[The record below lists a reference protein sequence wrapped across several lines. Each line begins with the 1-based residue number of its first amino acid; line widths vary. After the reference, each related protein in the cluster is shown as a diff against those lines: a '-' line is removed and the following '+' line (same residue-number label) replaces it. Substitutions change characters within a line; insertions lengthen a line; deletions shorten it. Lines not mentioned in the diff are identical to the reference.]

1 MHVQAPSL
9 ILLLT
14 VALDSSRVGQAV
26 YLFEVLTS
34 ERHVA
39 TLGVS
44 FPGGGP
50 RLRWLEDSTYLFL
63 RCDSLVAEGSVF
75 Q

>member
-26 YLFEVLTS
+26 YLFEELTS

-39 TLGVS
+39 TQGVS
-44 FPGGGP
+44 FPG
-50 RLRWLEDSTYLFL
+50 
-63 RCDSLVAEGSVF
+63 
-75 Q
+75 